1 MTVAIDANVLLY
13 ASDQD
18 SPRHDA
24 SRELLAS
31 LAEGPALVY
40 LFWPV
45 AMAYLRIATHPRIF
59 AKPLDP
65 AIARSN
71 LDALLDRPHV
81 RCPGE
86 GDGFWSV
93 FQNTVSGDTVRGNL
107 VPDAHIAALMR
118 QHGVG
123 TIWTADRDF
132 RRFADIVVR
141 DPYVLHPPTDPGSIP
156 RPTGSVRTDSEAGE
170 TLREMRDDERF

>member
-1 MTVAIDANVLLY
+1 MTVAVDANVLLH
-13 ASDQD
+13 ASDQR
-18 SPRHDA
+18 SPRHA
-24 SRELLAS
+24 SSRELLTS
-31 LAEGPALVY
+31 LAAGPALVY

-45 AMAYLRIATHPRIF
+45 AMAYLRISTHPRIF
-59 AKPLDP
+59 ERPLEP

-71 LDALLDRPHV
+71 LDALLGRPHV

-86 GDGFWSV
+86 ADGFWTV
-93 FQNTVSGDTVRGNL
+93 FQDTVAADTVRGNL

-132 RRFADIVVR
+132 RRFTDIVAR
-141 DPYVLHPPTDPGSIP
+141 DPYVT
-156 RPTGSVRTDSEAGE
+156 
-170 TLREMRDDERF
+170 